1 VTTTEMAG
9 RIEALEATAC
19 KHDAERERLHRVI
32 ERLSCRLDVAEARCA
47 VLEHDR
53 ARRGL
58 LATLALPT
66 DASDWSAIER
76 LAEVAL

>member
-1 VTTTEMAG
+1 MAG

-58 LATLALPT
+58 LATLAGLVPPGLGAVCV
-66 DASDWSAIER
+66 DKEF
-76 LAEVAL
+76 VAL